1 LNAAYT
7 LRLSFP
13 VALNFMDSIRV
24 HDTAFAHVISHAAVI
39 PLFGSAFST
48 FFPIVVIFF
57 AVATYFHA
65 FGKCLQ
71 ILRLIRAD
79 VENSRFS
86 ELDIE
91 EGKSLIRRVRRR
103 RQKREEDQ
111 SSFHSPSSPFA
122 NREVQEIEL

>member
-1 LNAAYT
+1 
-7 LRLSFP
+7 
-13 VALNFMDSIRV
+13 M
-24 HDTAFAHVISHAAVI
+24 
-39 PLFGSAFST
+39 
-48 FFPIVVIFF
+48 
-57 AVATYFHA
+57 ATYFHA